1 MAGPPNLKEAQ
12 LDALREVANIG
23 ACHAAT
29 ALSQLTAQRIM
40 ISVPS
45 ISFISEGAFEV
56 VLGDSDRRAA
66 VVAMRTL
73 GDLTGPTALALPEED
88 ARLLCDFM
96 LGRTLGESEA
106 FGDIEIS
113 TLMEAGNILG
123 GAYLNALAKFMSMML
138 VPSVPQVFIGEARG
152 LADQMGKDAMGEVI
166 LCASTEFSFDESDA
180 GRKLRGQLLH
190 MPDSTAL
197 TAIFEAVNVG

>member
-1 MAGPPNLKEAQ
+1 MAGSPDLKEAQ

-29 ALSQLTAQRIM
+29 ALSQLTDQRIM

-56 VLGDSDRRAA
+56 VLGDPDRHAA
-66 VVAMRTL
+66 VVMMRTL
-73 GDLTGPTALALPEED
+73 GDLTGPTALALPEDD

-96 LGRTLGESEA
+96 LGRTLGESDA

-123 GAYLNALAKFMSMML
+123 AAYLNALANFMGMML

-152 LADQMGKDAMGEVI
+152 LAEQVGTDNMGEVI
-166 LCASTEFSFDESDA
+166 LCASTEFSFDESDD
-180 GRKLRGQLLH
+180 GPTLRGQMLH
-190 MPDSTAL
+190 MPDHAAL
-197 TAIFEAVNVG
+197 SAIFEAVNVG

>member
-1 MAGPPNLKEAQ
+1 MAGTPKLKEAQ

-29 ALSQLTAQRIM
+29 ALSQLTNHRIM

-45 ISFISEGAFEV
+45 ISFIAEGAFEK
-56 VLGDSDRRAA
+56 VLGDPDRRAA

-73 GDLTGPTALALPEED
+73 GDLTGHTALALPDED

-96 LGRTLGESEA
+96 LDRTLGETGA
-106 FGDIEIS
+106 FGEIETS

-123 GAYLNALAKFMSMML
+123 AAYLNALANFMGMML
-138 VPSVPQVFIGEARG
+138 VPSVPHVFLGEAKG
-152 LADQMGKDAMGEVI
+152 LADQMGKDTLGEVM
-166 LCASTEFSFDESDA
+166 LCASTEFNIDGSNA

-190 MPDSTAL
+190 MPDSAAL
-197 TAIFEAVNVG
+197 TAIFEAINVN